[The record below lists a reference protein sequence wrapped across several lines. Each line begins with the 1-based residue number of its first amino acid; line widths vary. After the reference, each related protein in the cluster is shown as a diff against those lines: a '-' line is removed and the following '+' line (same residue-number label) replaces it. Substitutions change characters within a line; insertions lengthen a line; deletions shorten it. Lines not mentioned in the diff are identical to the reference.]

1 MDRAVSNASP
11 LIHLSLTGRIDLLR
25 CFSSVRV
32 PPAVWREVVEEGGMR
47 PGVKE
52 IQKLHDEGFLSIME
66 PSNSTLVQLLEQDL
80 HSGEAESIALALEV
94 RPDILLLDES
104 EARRI
109 AGSYGIPVTGTLG
122 ILIRASR
129 DGRITSLEHE
139 MHSLRDLGHF
149 WIHDTLYRRI
159 LDDERK
165 WHRKKSS

>member
-11 LIHLSLTGRIDLLR
+11 LIHLSLIGRIDLLR
-25 CFSSVRV
+25 CYSSIII
-32 PPAVWREVVEEGGMR
+32 PSAVWREVVEEGGMR

-52 IQKLHDEGFLSIME
+52 IRKLHDEGLLSIME
-66 PSNSTLVQLLEQDL
+66 PSNSALVQLLEQDL

-129 DGRITSLEHE
+129 DGQITSLEQE
-139 MHSLRDLGHF
+139 MSTLRCLGHF
-149 WIHDTLYRRI
+149 WIHDTLYQRI
-159 LDDERK
+159 LDEEVKRR
-165 WHRKKSS
+165 RKKSY